1 MVRALLAAVVVACV
15 AGCGGSDD
23 SPEDRRRAP
32 PWQLGFAPDL
42 RTADARSPF
51 VSAAGA
57 AWRCETD
64 GSLQLAISEQ
74 GEVAASLGGRTLAS
88 ISAARGLINRACDR
102 EPRPRAGGGEP
113 SRSRLGAGLLR
124 CSVPREV
131 VVDFGGGDV
140 AVRAPGGRFLAGA
153 AVRADRIGV
162 ATYWGGGC
170 RAVER

>member
-1 MVRALLAAVVVACV
+1 MVRALLAAAVMSGL

-23 SPEDRRRAP
+23 APEDRRRPP

-57 AWRCETD
+57 AWRCATD
-64 GSLQLAISEQ
+64 GSLQLAISDQ
-74 GEVAASLGGRTLAS
+74 GEVAASIAGRMLAS
-88 ISAARGLINRACDR
+88 VSAARGLVNRACDR
-102 EPRPRAGGGEP
+102 EPRRRAGGSP
-113 SRSRLGAGLLR
+113 SASRLGAGLLR

-131 VVDFGGGDV
+131 VVDFAGGDV

-153 AVRADRIGV
+153 AVRSDRIGV
-162 ATYWGGGC
+162 ATYWSGGC
-170 RAVER
+170 RAVVR